1 MIKTENKTEAVASKG
16 GVMGKMK
23 IISKLCEE
31 EDRDGLIKMLNA
43 TDLTKLT
50 GKTIEEVA
58 DGFIDAHKKIIDR
71 GHDPAYRKLNEIHN
85 RYKKEARA
93 DLNKAKM
100 EAAKGIKKDLELLIK
115 DIKNDK

>member
-1 MIKTENKTEAVASKG
+1 
-16 GVMGKMK
+16 
-23 IISKLCEE
+23 
-31 EDRDGLIKMLNA
+31 
-43 TDLTKLT
+43 
-50 GKTIEEVA
+50 
-58 DGFIDAHKKIIDR
+58 
-71 GHDPAYRKLNEIHN
+71 KLNEIHN